1 MDNPFSQIDERLK
14 NLEQLISKLA
24 EQGKQTTTDEG
35 GDLLTIEEAGE
46 LLRLSK
52 ATMYSKCSLRE
63 LPYMKRGK
71 RLFFSRE
78 ELLAYLKTGRKRT
91 LDEIQ
96 ADAAD
101 NLIKKEGGQRNG

>member
-1 MDNPFSQIDERLK
+1 MDNPFSRIDQRLK
-14 NLEQLISKLA
+14 NLEQLISELA
-24 EQGKQTTTDEG
+24 EQGKQAATDEG
-35 GDLLTIEEAGE
+35 SDLLTIEEAGE

-52 ATMYSKCSLRE
+52 ATIYSKCSLKE

-96 ADAAD
+96 ADAAG

>member
-1 MDNPFSQIDERLK
+1 MENPFSQIDQRLSH
-14 NLEQLISKLA
+14 LEQLISELA

-35 GDLLTIEEAGE
+35 SDLLTIEQAAD

-52 ATMYSKCSLRE
+52 ATIYSKCSLRE

-78 ELLAYLKTGRKRT
+78 ELLAYLKSGRKRT
-91 LDEIQ
+91 LDEVQ
-96 ADAAD
+96 GEAAG

>member
-1 MDNPFSQIDERLK
+1 MENPFSQINERLS
-14 NLEQLISKLA
+14 NLEQLISELT
-24 EQGKQTTTDEG
+24 EQSKQAATNEG
-35 GDLLTIEEAGE
+35 NDLLTIEEAGE
-46 LLRLSK
+46 LLHLSK
-52 ATMYSKCSLRE
+52 ATIYSKCSLRE

-96 ADAAD
+96 ADAAG
-101 NLIKKEGGQRNG
+101 NLIKKEGGQRND

>member
-1 MDNPFSQIDERLK
+1 MENPFSQINQRLS
-14 NLEQLISKLA
+14 NLEQLISELA

-35 GDLLTIEEAGE
+35 SDLLTIEQAGE

-52 ATMYSKCSLRE
+52 ATIYSKCSLKE

-96 ADAAD
+96 ADAAG

>member
-1 MDNPFSQIDERLK
+1 MENPFSQINDRLSH
-14 NLEQLISKLA
+14 LEQLISELA
-24 EQGKQTTTDEG
+24 EQGKQNPTDEG
-35 GDLLTIEEAGE
+35 SDLLTIEQAGE

-52 ATMYSKCSLRE
+52 ATMYSKCSLKE

-78 ELLAYLKTGRKRT
+78 ELLAYLKQGRRKT

-96 ADAAD
+96 AGAAG
-101 NLIKKEGGQRNG
+101 NLINKKGGQQNG